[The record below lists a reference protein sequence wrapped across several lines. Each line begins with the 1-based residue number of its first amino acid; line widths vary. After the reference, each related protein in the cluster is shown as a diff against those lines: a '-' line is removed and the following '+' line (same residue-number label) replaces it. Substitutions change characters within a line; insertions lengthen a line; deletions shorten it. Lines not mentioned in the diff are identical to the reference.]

1 MNKVTKYVLYDI
13 IRNRFVM
20 GYTLLL
26 AAVSLSFFSFDSDPN
41 KGLLSLLNIILMVV
55 PLVSIIFST
64 IHFYN
69 SYEFIELL
77 SAQPLSRRSIFLSE
91 YIGVAASLSLAFLV
105 GVGIPTM
112 LFEGT
117 ERGTILIVSG
127 LLLTLSFVSLAFL
140 AAVITRDKAK
150 GMGLALVIWFY
161 FALVYDGLVL
171 GILFSFS
178 DYPLEKVML
187 VLTAL
192 NPADLAR
199 IMVLMKMDISALM
212 GFTGAVFQD
221 FFSTNYGLII
231 ALSVLILWVIWPVAL
246 ATRIFRKKD
255 L

>member
-1 MNKVTKYVLYDI
+1 MNKVTKYVVYDI
-13 IRNRFVM
+13 VRNRFVI

-26 AAVSLSFFSFDSDPN
+26 LAITMSFFGFESDPN

-69 SYEFIELL
+69 SYEFIELM
-77 SAQPLSRRSIFLSE
+77 SAQPLSRKSIFLSE
-91 YIGVAASLSLAFLV
+91 YVGVAASLSLAFLV
-105 GVGIPTM
+105 GVGVPTF
-112 LFEGT
+112 LFDGSS
-117 ERGTILIVSG
+117 RGVILLISG
-127 LLLTLSFVSLAFL
+127 LLLTLAFVSLAFL
-140 AAVITRDKAK
+140 AAVTTRDKAK
-150 GMGLALVIWFY
+150 GIGVALVIWFY

-178 DYPLEKVML
+178 DYPLEKAML
-187 VLTAL
+187 ILTAL
-192 NPADLAR
+192 NPTDLAR

-221 FFSTNYGLII
+221 FFSTHYGLLV
-231 ALSVLILWVIWPVAL
+231 AMLVLMAWVLLPVAI
-246 ATRIFRKKD
+246 ATRIFQKKD

>member
-91 YIGVAASLSLAFLV
+91 YIGVAASLSLAFLI

-112 LFEGT
+112 IFEGT
-117 ERGTILIVSG
+117 ERGIILIISG
-127 LLLTLSFVSLAFL
+127 LMLTLSFVSLAFL

-150 GMGLALVIWFY
+150 GMGLALIIWFY

-192 NPADLAR
+192 NPTDLAR

-221 FFSTNYGLII
+221 FFSTDYGLII
-231 ALSVLILWVIWPVAL
+231 ALSVLMVWVIWPVAL